1 MGGGCPRS
9 TCIYIC
15 VYIYIYTHSSP
26 ALSLTCAHTFWHL
39 TLDPHVRAV
48 GFGEMFRPIAIPAYA
63 SVNLLATLEVGG
75 RGQQWAKGFA
85 KQQQAK
91 ALHIPKGRP
100 LASSY
105 ITKSSLLV
113 HHMGS
118 HDLFYLMPRG
128 QELVQFNLGL
138 MPRKAMVLGLWS
150 SSPPSPIYAP
160 PPHELFSI
168 SGHYS

>member
-1 MGGGCPRS
+1 MSGLLVLE
-9 TCIYIC
+9 YL
-15 VYIYIYTHSSP
+15 
-26 ALSLTCAHTFWHL
+26 LSNV
-39 TLDPHVRAV
+39 PSK
-48 GFGEMFRPIAIPAYA
+48 IPAYA
-63 SVNLLATLEVGG
+63 SVNLHEATLEVGG

-138 MPRKAMVLGLWS
+138 MPRKAMVLGLRS

-160 PPHELFSI
+160 PTSHTHPMNYFPSPVIIRITCTCIPSQRVQIKRRRDENI
-168 SGHYS
+168 SPTMPTRRIC

>member
-1 MGGGCPRS
+1 MSGLLVLEYLL
-9 TCIYIC
+9 IKY
-15 VYIYIYTHSSP
+15 
-26 ALSLTCAHTFWHL
+26 LSNV
-39 TLDPHVRAV
+39 PYK
-48 GFGEMFRPIAIPAYA
+48 IPAYA
-63 SVNLLATLEVGG
+63 SVNLHEATLEVGG

-105 ITKSSLLV
+105 ITKSSLLA

-118 HDLFYLMPRG
+118 HDLFYLVPRG

-138 MPRKAMVLGLWS
+138 MPRKAMVLGLRS
-150 SSPPSPIYAP
+150 SSPPSPIYAHP
-160 PPHELFSI
+160 MNHFPSPVIILSI
-168 SGHYS
+168 RTLTESTK

>member
-9 TCIYIC
+9 TCIYTQQPGTVTNLC
-15 VYIYIYTHSSP
+15 THSGTSP
-26 ALSLTCAHTFWHL
+26 LIHMSGLLVLEYLLSNV
-39 TLDPHVRAV
+39 PSK
-48 GFGEMFRPIAIPAYA
+48 IPAYA
-63 SVNLLATLEVGG
+63 SVNLHEATLEVGG

-138 MPRKAMVLGLWS
+138 MPRKSMVLGLWS

-160 PPHELFSI
+160 PPTP
-168 SGHYS
+168 

>member
-1 MGGGCPRS
+1 MSGLLVLE
-9 TCIYIC
+9 YL
-15 VYIYIYTHSSP
+15 
-26 ALSLTCAHTFWHL
+26 LSNV
-39 TLDPHVRAV
+39 PSK
-48 GFGEMFRPIAIPAYA
+48 IPAYA
-63 SVNLLATLEVGG
+63 SVNLHEATLEVGG

-138 MPRKAMVLGLWS
+138 MPRKAMVLGLRS

>member
-1 MGGGCPRS
+1 MSGLLVLEYLLLS
-9 TCIYIC
+9 N
-15 VYIYIYTHSSP
+15 VSSK
-26 ALSLTCAHTFWHL
+26 
-39 TLDPHVRAV
+39 
-48 GFGEMFRPIAIPAYA
+48 IPAYA
-63 SVNLLATLEVGG
+63 SVNLHAATLEVGG

-105 ITKSSLLV
+105 TTKSSLLV

-138 MPRKAMVLGLWS
+138 MPRKAMVLGLRS

-160 PPHELFSI
+160 PPTP
-168 SGHYS
+168 

>member
-1 MGGGCPRS
+1 
-9 TCIYIC
+9 
-15 VYIYIYTHSSP
+15 
-26 ALSLTCAHTFWHL
+26 
-39 TLDPHVRAV
+39 
-48 GFGEMFRPIAIPAYA
+48 MFHPKYQPNA
-63 SVNLLATLEVGG
+63 SVNLHEETLEVGG

-138 MPRKAMVLGLWS
+138 IHAKESHGLNHSTVLVFRPCRLVVAALPAGDPTGLGKRHLCQMGARLH
-150 SSPPSPIYAP
+150 PVGLA
-160 PPHELFSI
+160 
-168 SGHYS
+168 

>member
-1 MGGGCPRS
+1 MSGLLVLE
-9 TCIYIC
+9 YL
-15 VYIYIYTHSSP
+15 
-26 ALSLTCAHTFWHL
+26 LSNV
-39 TLDPHVRAV
+39 PSK
-48 GFGEMFRPIAIPAYA
+48 IPAYA
-63 SVNLLATLEVGG
+63 SVNLHEATLEVGG

-138 MPRKAMVLGLWS
+138 MPRKAMVLGLRS

-160 PPHELFSI
+160 PTTHPPHELFSI
-168 SGHYS
+168 SGHYSYYTLSEGTN

>member
-1 MGGGCPRS
+1 MSGLLVLE
-9 TCIYIC
+9 YL
-15 VYIYIYTHSSP
+15 
-26 ALSLTCAHTFWHL
+26 LSNV
-39 TLDPHVRAV
+39 PSK
-48 GFGEMFRPIAIPAYA
+48 IPAYA
-63 SVNLLATLEVGG
+63 SVNLHEATLEVGG

-118 HDLFYLMPRG
+118 HNLFYLMPRG

-138 MPRKAMVLGLWS
+138 MPRKAMVLGLRS
-150 SSPPSPIYAP
+150 SSPPSPIYAHP
-160 PPHELFSI
+160 MNYFPSPVIILSI
-168 SGHYS
+168 RTLTESTK